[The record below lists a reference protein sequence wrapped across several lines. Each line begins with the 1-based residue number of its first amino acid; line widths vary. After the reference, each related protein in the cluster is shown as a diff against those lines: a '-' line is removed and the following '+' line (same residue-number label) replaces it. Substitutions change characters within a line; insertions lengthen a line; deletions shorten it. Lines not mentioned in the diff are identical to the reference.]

1 MGIYEDSLTA
11 FRSGDTA
18 LAEDLALELLG
29 ESSDEDDECEDS
41 GHRAGRVDA
50 LCMLARVALR
60 RGEFWRVSTL
70 ADDAWGVSL
79 GAVNRR
85 EEVMLKRMPIHLM
98 AVAARMRRE
107 YAEARLLYLESIDL
121 NRELGEDRMVAA
133 EHRNLA
139 YVELHDGHMD
149 RARELFASAVELARA
164 SNYATLEP
172 YLLQD
177 AAVLA
182 FEDGDRER
190 AAELV
195 ASTQAAF
202 LSAGQIPD
210 PDDLAELEALQSRL
224 RRNSS

>member
-11 FRSGDTA
+11 FRSGNTD
-18 LAEDLALELLG
+18 LAELLALDLLG
-29 ESSDEDDECEDS
+29 ESRGEDAECEDA

-50 LCMLARVALR
+50 LCILARVALR
-60 RGEFWRVSTL
+60 RGDFGKVSTL
-70 ADDAWGVSL
+70 ADDAWAVSL
-79 GAVNRR
+79 GAVERR
-85 EEVMLKRMPIHLM
+85 EEVRLKRMPIHLM

-139 YVELHDGHMD
+139 YVELHDGHLD
-149 RARELFASAVELARA
+149 RARELFASAVKLARA
-164 SNYATLEP
+164 AKYDALEP

-182 FEDGDRER
+182 FEDGDRDR
-190 AAELV
+190 AAQLV
-195 ASTQAAF
+195 ADTQAGFA
-202 LSAGQIPD
+202 SAGQIPD
-210 PDDLAELEALQSRL
+210 PDDAAELEALQSGL
-224 RRNSS
+224 REL